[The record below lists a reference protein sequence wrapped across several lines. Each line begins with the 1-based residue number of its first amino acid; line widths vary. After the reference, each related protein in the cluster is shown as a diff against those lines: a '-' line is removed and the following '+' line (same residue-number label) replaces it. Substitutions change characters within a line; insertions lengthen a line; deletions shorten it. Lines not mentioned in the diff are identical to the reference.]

1 METFDSPPD
10 KFVGYDAAGNKRPPG
25 SQFDPESQ
33 EISNEFKR
41 PPY

>member
-1 METFDSPPD
+1 METFGSPPD
-10 KFVGYDAAGNKRPPG
+10 KYALQYDAAGNKRADAI
-25 SQFDPESQ
+25 DPESQ